1 MKLLH
6 YHFVLKK
13 GISPEMETDAVTK
26 FVVLESLNLSNDKHI
41 KNIDHL
47 QVLKTGKRKTEKK
60 YYL

>member
-6 YHFVLKK
+6 YHLVLKK
-13 GISPEMETDAVTK
+13 GISPEMEADAVTK
-26 FVVLESLNLSNDKHI
+26 FVVLERLDLSDDEHI

-47 QVLKTGKRKTEKK
+47 QVLKTGKRKTEKM